1 MNIKFGFV
9 LLGLALV
16 ISGCTATKKNPTA
29 LPKGVMVNKSVQVP
43 NPVKLRYYIP
53 KTALNSRFF
62 AGWRGLWV
70 NPGQGLAQGTG
81 AAFKSHFSDS
91 ALAQFNANDEYGLLI
106 ALAPEWKPESG
117 VLNFELGYKVFD
129 TKGKL
134 LLEGKE
140 TDKADIG
147 DIAQTAAFYNTALKT
162 AQVISVKVLNT
173 LNPSLSA
180 FPELAKIDQVAKET
194 IADMKK
200 PVSTGTGFFVNKNG
214 QILTAAHVLDD
225 CLVTKATFGKK
236 DSYATL
242 LANSTLLDT
251 AVLTTEFTQV
261 PFLPLREGD
270 DTVVGEPV
278 ANVGYPLQ
286 GVLAQS
292 ANLTR
297 GNISAA
303 DGIPGSMGHL
313 QFSAPIQP
321 GSSGGPIVSDGGE
334 LLGMAVSTLNVTNL
348 IEKGIVP
355 QNVNFALKRQ
365 HIRRF
370 LDKHQIAYSSS
381 KPDFKADFRTGND
394 AALATV
400 VKLSCYQ

>member
-1 MNIKFGFV
+1 MNIRLGF
-9 LLGLALV
+9 LLVCLAVATL
-16 ISGCTATKKNPTA
+16 GCTATKKDAKA
-29 LPKGVMVNKSVQVP
+29 LPQGVTISKSVQIP

-53 KTALNSRFF
+53 QAAINSKFF
-62 AGWRGLWV
+62 ASWRGTWV
-70 NPGQGLAQGTG
+70 SPGQGLVQGVD
-81 AAFKSHFSDS
+81 AAFKSHFSDAAVARFKAEDDF
-91 ALAQFNANDEYGLLI
+91 ALLV
-106 ALAPEWKPESG
+106 ALDPTWTPESG
-117 VLNFELGYKVFD
+117 VLKFELAYRVFD
-129 TKGKL
+129 TQGKL

-140 TDKADIG
+140 KDEASIG

-162 AQVISVKVLNT
+162 AQLISVKMLN
-173 LNPSLSA
+173 SLQPDLTKYA
-180 FPELAKIDQVAKET
+180 ELAKVDLVPKESL
-194 IADMKK
+194 ADMKTA
-200 PVSTGTGFFVNKNG
+200 VSTGTGFFINQTG
-214 QILTAAHVLDD
+214 QVLTAAHVLNE
-225 CLVTKATFGKK
+225 CLVTKATFGTK
-236 DSYATL
+236 DSSAL
-242 LANSTLLDT
+242 VLAQSVLLDT
-251 AVLTTEFTQV
+251 AVLSTDFNTV

-321 GSSGGPIVSDGGE
+321 GSSGGPLVSDSGE
-334 LLGMAVSTLNVTNL
+334 LLGMAVSTLNVTSL

-355 QNVNFALKRQ
+355 QNVNFALKRH
-365 HIRRF
+365 HIRKF
-370 LDKHQIAYSSS
+370 LDKYSIAYSSS

>member
-16 ISGCTATKKNPTA
+16 VSGCTATKKNPTA

-62 AGWRGLWV
+62 ASWRGLWV

-134 LLEGKE
+134 LFEGKE

-180 FPELAKIDQVAKET
+180 FPELAKVDLVAKET

-251 AVLTTEFTQV
+251 AVLTSEFTQV

>member
-9 LLGLALV
+9 LLCLALLV
-16 ISGCTATKKNPTA
+16 SGCTTVKKDPTA
-29 LPKGVMVNKSVQVP
+29 LPKGVVVNKSVQVP

-53 KTALNSRFF
+53 KSSLNSRFF
-62 AGWRGLWV
+62 ASWRGLWV
-70 NPGQGLAQGTG
+70 NPGQGLAQGVD

-91 ALAQFNANDEYGLLI
+91 ALAQFNANDDYALLV

-117 VLNFELGYKVFD
+117 VLNFQLNYKVFD

-134 LLEGKE
+134 LMEGKE

-147 DIAQTAAFYNTALKT
+147 DIAQTAAFFNTALKT

-173 LNPSLSA
+173 LKPSLSG
-180 FPELAKIDQVAKET
+180 FPELAKIDQVAKEA

-200 PVSTGTGFFVNKNG
+200 PVSTGTGFFINKDG

-225 CLVTKATFGKK
+225 CLVTKATFGQK

-242 LANSTLLDT
+242 SANSTLLDT
-251 AVLTTEFTQV
+251 AVLNSEFTQV
-261 PFLPLREGD
+261 PYLPLREGD
-270 DTVVGEPV
+270 ETVVGEPV

-297 GNISAA
+297 GNVSAA
-303 DGIPGSMGHL
+303 EGIPGSMGHL

-381 KPDFKADFRTGND
+381 KPNFSADFRTGND

>member
-9 LLGLALV
+9 LVCLALLV
-16 ISGCTATKKNPTA
+16 SGCTATKKNPTA
-29 LPKGVMVNKSVQVP
+29 LPKGVVVNKSVQVP
-43 NPVKLRYYIP
+43 NPVKLRYYVP
-53 KTALNSRFF
+53 KAALDSKFF
-62 AGWRGLWV
+62 ASWRGLWV
-70 NPGQGLAQGTG
+70 SPGQGLAQGVD
-81 AAFKSHFSDS
+81 AAFKIHFSDS
-91 ALAQFNANDEYGLLI
+91 ALAKFNANDEYALLV
-106 ALAPEWKPESG
+106 ALAPQWKPESG

-129 TKGKL
+129 SKGKV

-162 AQVISVKVLNT
+162 TQVISVKVLNA
-173 LNPSLSA
+173 LNPSLSN
-180 FPELAKIDQVAKET
+180 FPDLAKMDSVAKET
-194 IADMKK
+194 LADMKK
-200 PVSTGTGFFVNKNG
+200 PVSTGTGFFVNTNG
-214 QILTAAHVLDD
+214 QVLTAAHVLDD
-225 CLVTKATFGKK
+225 CLVTKATFGTK

-242 LANSTLLDT
+242 QANSTLLDT
-251 AVLTTEFTQV
+251 AVLNTEFTQV
-261 PFLPLREGD
+261 PFLPVREGD

-297 GNISAA
+297 GNVSAA

-334 LLGMAVSTLNVTNL
+334 LLGMAVSTLNVTSL

-355 QNVNFALKRQ
+355 QNVNFALKRH

-370 LDKHQIAYSSS
+370 LDKHQIAYSTS